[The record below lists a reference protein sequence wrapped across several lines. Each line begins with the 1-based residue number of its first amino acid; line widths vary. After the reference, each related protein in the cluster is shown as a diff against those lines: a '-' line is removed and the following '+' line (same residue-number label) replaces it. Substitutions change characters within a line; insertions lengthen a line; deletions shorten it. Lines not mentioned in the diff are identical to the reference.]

1 MGTFSVRNLRADTQN
16 VAMRNKRTFPR
27 LMRFLLFYLA
37 TCVAVYLFFRYFLTN
52 DHDYGTP
59 MPAAFIHE
67 NVLRP
72 LKSFPSVKLT
82 VSPNELFEKL
92 YYHKIRTRP
101 GTFHEPRWHKTKNDF
116 VTKPGD
122 SSEKGDEFIP
132 DSLGLQE
139 KGDNN
144 SSLSSLV
151 INVSST
157 SNSSIHQNDNFDGSQ
172 DDILVEETATKEKT
186 YSSLIAPN
194 QVNNRMKLSLL
205 HNISSLQRTS
215 NSSSTIWHRYQ
226 DFRSEWFRQ
235 RRARVDWRSM
245 IQPCID
251 NLAWG
256 LVKNQWGKTNRSS
269 AAASQIVYQE
279 IKPAGEFSK
288 IFIQSKTVNNQ
299 TKLIGGDTWRVY
311 LRGPSSVAATV
322 FDHQN
327 GTYEALF
334 LLTEPGIYQVLI
346 FLDYSLCDGFKDP
359 PPDWFIQ
366 GNAQGKYQRDGLLG
380 TLDDYL
386 NEPFR
391 NGNPL
396 TITIPKAHL
405 NTTFIGR

>member
-1 MGTFSVRNLRADTQN
+1 M
-16 VAMRNKRTFPR
+16 
-27 LMRFLLFYLA
+27 
-37 TCVAVYLFFRYFLTN
+37 AVYLFFRYYLTN

-101 GTFHEPRWHKTKNDF
+101 GTFHEPSWHKTKNDF
-116 VTKPGD
+116 VKKPGD

-132 DSLGLQE
+132 NSLGLQE
-139 KGDNN
+139 KK
-144 SSLSSLV
+144 
-151 INVSST
+151 
-157 SNSSIHQNDNFDGSQ
+157 FDGSQ
-172 DDILVEETATKEKT
+172 DDILVEETSTKGKT

-194 QVNNRMKLSLL
+194 QVNNSMNLSLL
-205 HNISSLQRTS
+205 HNISNLQRTS
-215 NSSSTIWHRYQ
+215 ISSSTIWHRYQ

-269 AAASQIVYQE
+269 AAASEIVYQE

-359 PPDWFIQ
+359 PPEWFIQ

>member
-1 MGTFSVRNLRADTQN
+1 M
-16 VAMRNKRTFPR
+16 
-27 LMRFLLFYLA
+27 
-37 TCVAVYLFFRYFLTN
+37 AVYLFFRYYLTN

-92 YYHKIRTRP
+92 YYHKIRTTP
-101 GTFHEPRWHKTKNDF
+101 GTFHEPSWHKTKNDF
-116 VTKPGD
+116 VTKLGD

-132 DSLGLQE
+132 NSLIGLQE
-139 KGDNN
+139 KK
-144 SSLSSLV
+144 
-151 INVSST
+151 
-157 SNSSIHQNDNFDGSQ
+157 FDGSQ
-172 DDILVEETATKEKT
+172 DDILVEETSTKGKT

-194 QVNNRMKLSLL
+194 QVNNSMNLSLL
-205 HNISSLQRTS
+205 HSISDLQRTS
-215 NSSSTIWHRYQ
+215 ISSSTILHRYQ

-245 IQPCID
+245 IRPCID
-251 NLAWG
+251 NLPWG

-269 AAASQIVYQE
+269 AAASEIVYQG

-391 NGNPL
+391 NGNRL
-396 TITIPKAHL
+396 TITIPKAQL

>member
-16 VAMRNKRTFPR
+16 VTMRNRRAFPR
-27 LMRFLLFYLA
+27 LMRFLVFYLV
-37 TCVAVYLFFRYFLTN
+37 TCVAVYLFFRYYLTN

-67 NVLRP
+67 NVLKP

-92 YYHKIRTRP
+92 YHHKISTRP
-101 GTFHEPRWHKTKNDF
+101 GTFHESSWHKTTNDI
-116 VTKPGD
+116 VTRPFD
-122 SSEKGDEFIP
+122 SSGEGDEFILN
-132 DSLGLQE
+132 SLNLQD
-139 KGDNN
+139 KADNT
-144 SSLSSLV
+144 SSLRSLV

-157 SNSSIHQNDNFDGSQ
+157 NNSNINQNEYFERSQ
-172 DDILVEETATKEKT
+172 DDTLVEENSTKGKT

-194 QVNNRMKLSLL
+194 QVNYSADLSLL
-205 HNISSLQRTS
+205 HDISNLQRTY

-226 DFRSEWFRQ
+226 DFRNEWFRQ
-235 RRARVDWRSM
+235 RRARVDWQSM
-245 IQPCID
+245 IQPCSD

-269 AAASQIVYQE
+269 AAESEVVYQE

-322 FDHQN
+322 FDHRN

-359 PPDWFIQ
+359 PPNWFIQ

-396 TITIPKAHL
+396 TITILKAQL